1 LKVSTCAAYG
11 IAETGA
17 VEKNVCVLLVF
28 GKERQQTEIGK
39 VKQKLIIMA
48 YKTKE

>member
-11 IAETGA
+11 IAETGT
-17 VEKNVCVLLVF
+17 VEKNVCVLLVV